1 MREARLRRKSPKRG
15 RKKSHCR
22 KNRNRRLQEA
32 DFNQALTK
40 NVAIVQNANGLI
52 TIIIQIPIQIIANS
66 SNISDSNDTN
76 HQQ

>member
-1 MREARLRRKSPKRG
+1 
-15 RKKSHCR
+15 
-22 KNRNRRLQEA
+22 LQEA